1 MTDRADQVNTEPDV
15 RQSMTLDTG
24 SQPSVLL
31 TQPQVFL
38 PDEPDQ
44 VLKKFI
50 ESDAGDG
57 TNREDHYLHGFKLVF
72 CIISIFLCVFLIA
85 LDQTIVATLIT
96 KVGNQFN
103 SFQNIGWLSSGFLLT
118 MAVFI
123 QPIGKLSIIFGR
135 RNTMIVSIVLF
146 EAGSL
151 MCALAPSMNVLIGGR
166 VLAGI
171 GAAGIQGGAFV
182 VIAEIVPIE
191 KRPACMAVI
200 GCCFAVASVLGPLL
214 GGAFTEHVTW
224 RWSFYIN
231 LPIGGVALAC
241 FIFAFKQPK
250 IEGKIWPKLKKFDFL
265 GTFLIVSGSVVFLLA
280 LTFGGNEFRWDSAPV
295 ILCFV
300 LGGLT
305 MIAFCVWNFGFS
317 KDPLIATDIV
327 ASRHIM
333 AATLVMSGCFGSFIS
348 FMIYGAVYFQV
359 IWGSSPLSSGLH
371 LLPTIVSVVLTS
383 ISSGIIIQKLC
394 YIKPFSIAAGVLA
407 PIGGGL
413 ITLLDVDSSFAQR
426 VGLLIITGVAT
437 GASLQA
443 GIMSSQVS
451 APKTPGG
458 TIMTTTFVNFSRS
471 FFAAVAAELASTV
484 YSSSLTNIYPK
495 AIAKETNQALLQEL
509 SKFTVEQLISS
520 TAILDTLSPEAELFV
535 KQQIMDSIRN
545 VFYMGLGFS
554 CVSTLACFFTT
565 NERLPKLSGGA
576 SSEKAGEKEGN
587 GTEAEAIENLDKEIH
602 DLESSDTI
610 SSEIEPKHKN
620 L

>member
-1 MTDRADQVNTEPDV
+1 MTDRADQVNTEPDS
-15 RQSMTLDTG
+15 QSMALDTG
-24 SQPSVLL
+24 LQPSIPL
-31 TQPQVFL
+31 TQPQIFL

-44 VLKKFI
+44 VPKKFI

-85 LDQTIVATLIT
+85 LDQTIVVTLIT
-96 KVGNQFN
+96 KVGNEFN
-103 SFQNIGWLSSGFLLT
+103 SFQNIGWLPTGFLLT
-118 MAVFI
+118 MSVFI
-123 QPIGKLSIIFGR
+123 QPIAKLSIIFGR
-135 RNTMIVSIVLF
+135 RNTMIFSIILF

-166 VLAGI
+166 ILAGI

-305 MIAFCVWNFGFS
+305 MIAFCVWNFGFC

-327 ASRHIM
+327 LNRHII
-333 AATLVMSGCFGSFIS
+333 AATLVMSGCFGAFIS
-348 FMIYGAVYFQV
+348 FMVYGAVYFQV

-371 LLPTIVSVVLTS
+371 LLPTIISVVITS
-383 ISSGIIIQKLC
+383 ISSGIIIQKLR

-413 ITLLDVDSSFAQR
+413 LTLLDVDSSFPQR
-426 VGLLIITGVAT
+426 VGLLIIIGVAT
-437 GASLQA
+437 GVSMQA

-458 TIMTTTFVNFSRS
+458 TIMTTAFVNFSRS
-471 FFAAVAAELASTV
+471 LFAAVAAELAATV
-484 YSSSLTNIYPK
+484 YSSSLANIYPK
-495 AIAKETNQALLQEL
+495 ALAKEKNQALLQEL

-520 TAILDTLSPEAELFV
+520 TAILDALSPEAELFV
-535 KQQIMDSIRN
+535 KRQIMDSLRN
-545 VFYMGLGFS
+545 IYYVAIGWCSITTLG
-554 CVSTLACFFTT
+554 CVFTT

-576 SSEKAGEKEGN
+576 LSEEAGEKEGL
-587 GTEAEAIENLDKEIH
+587 GTEGEPIQNLDREIAG
-602 DLESSDTI
+602 LESSDTVY
-610 SSEIEPKHKN
+610 SEIDPKHTN

>member
-1 MTDRADQVNTEPDV
+1 MSDRADQVNTEPGIC
-15 RQSMTLDTG
+15 QSMSSDTG
-24 SQPSVLL
+24 LQPSTLL
-31 TQPQVFL
+31 THPQIFL

-44 VLKKFI
+44 VPTKFI

-57 TNREDHYLHGFKLVF
+57 TNREDHYLHGFKLFF
-72 CIISIFLCVFLIA
+72 CIFSIFLCVFLIA
-85 LDQTIVATLIT
+85 LDQTIVVTLIT
-96 KVGNQFN
+96 KVGNEFN
-103 SFQNIGWLSSGFLLT
+103 SFQNIGWLPTGFLLT
-118 MAVFI
+118 MSVFI
-123 QPIGKLSIIFGR
+123 QPIAKLSIIFGR
-135 RNTMIVSIVLF
+135 RNTMIFSIILF

-166 VLAGI
+166 ILAGI

-317 KDPLIATDIV
+317 KDPILATDIV
-327 ASRHIM
+327 VNRHII
-333 AATLVMSGCFGSFIS
+333 AATLVMSGSFAAFIS
-348 FMIYGAVYFQV
+348 FMVYGAVYFQV
-359 IWGSSPLSSGLH
+359 IWGNSPMSSGLH
-371 LLPTIVSVVLTS
+371 LLPTIISVVVTA
-383 ISSGIIIQKLC
+383 IATAITIQKLR
-394 YIKPFSIAAGVLA
+394 YIKPFTVASGVLA
-407 PIGGGL
+407 PIGAGL
-413 ITLLDVDSSFAQR
+413 ITLLDVDSSFAER

-437 GASLQA
+437 GASMQSSM
-443 GIMSSQVS
+443 MSAQVS

-458 TIMTTTFVNFSRS
+458 TIMTTTFVNFGRS
-471 FFAAVAAELASTV
+471 FFAAVAVELAGTV
-484 YSSSLTNIYPK
+484 YSSSLANIYPK
-495 AIAKETNQALLQEL
+495 ALAKEANQALLQEL

-520 TAILDTLSPEAELFV
+520 TAVLDTLSPEAELFV
-535 KQQIMDSIRN
+535 RRQIMDSLRN
-545 VFYMGLGFS
+545 VFYVAIGW
-554 CVSTLACFFTT
+554 CCISTLGCFFTT

-576 SSEKAGEKEGN
+576 LSEEAGEKEGH
-587 GTEAEAIENLDKEIH
+587 GTEGEAIENLDREIA
-602 DLESSDTI
+602 DLESSDTV
-610 SSEIEPKHKN
+610 SREIQPKHTS